1 MVETA
6 SWKVPPL
13 FQHLQ
18 QLGNV
23 DRDEMFRTF
32 NMGVGM
38 IVVIPAERYKRAKAV
53 LDRASEKHC
62 IIGRIVKGD
71 RRVTYS

>member
-1 MVETA
+1 
-6 SWKVPPL
+6 
-13 FQHLQ
+13 
-18 QLGNV
+18 
-23 DRDEMFRTF
+23 MFRTF
-32 NMGVGM
+32 NMGIGM

-62 IIGRIVKGD
+62 IIGRIVKGE